1 MPTVYNLQHAN
12 YVDRET
18 GIDFHP
24 VANPF
29 VARED
34 EDEVGRVKRLIAHSR
49 AEVEDEDALDYFRNR
64 PHMFEVMDEGEAVEP
79 PAGDQYEVE
88 QRTDEDG
95 NGTGWFDVLG
105 PDGEP
110 ENENALREDD
120 ARELA
125 DHLNEQ
131 VS

>member
-12 YVDRET
+12 YADRET
-18 GIDFHP
+18 GIEFHP
-24 VANPF
+24 IANPF

-34 EDEVGRVKRLIAHSR
+34 EDEIGRVTKRIAHSK
-49 AEVEDEDALDYFRNR
+49 AEVEDEEALEYFRNR
-64 PHMFEVMDEGEAVEP
+64 RHMFLVEKSDGAVEQ
-79 PAGDQYEVE
+79 PAGGQYEVE
-88 QRTDEDG
+88 ERENDEG
-95 NGTGWFDVLG
+95 EGTGWYDVAG
-105 PDGEP
+105 PDGAV

-131 VS
+131 VG